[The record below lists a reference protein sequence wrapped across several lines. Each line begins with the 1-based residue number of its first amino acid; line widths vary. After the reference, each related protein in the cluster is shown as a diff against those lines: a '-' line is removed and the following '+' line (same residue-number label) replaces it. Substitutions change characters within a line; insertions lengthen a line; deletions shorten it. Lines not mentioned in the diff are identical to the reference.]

1 MGDDKKRKKDEVKQ
15 KIDEFSRKK
24 RRREH
29 CIKRERER
37 KKLFGLATY
46 PIFFYEGTFKLI
58 TKKILRSDR

>member
-37 KKLFGLATY
+37 ERNCSKKVSQNVRDNLM
-46 PIFFYEGTFKLI
+46 P
-58 TKKILRSDR
+58 